1 MAETVFTFD
10 CPCCNKR
17 IEIDTRSG
25 KARAV
30 NPTEAK
36 GGQDLDQLLRSQQ
49 QERRRLDEMFRS
61 AKSSEEK
68 RSDQL
73 QRQLERAKE
82 EAKKDK
88 DQRPRNPFDLE

>member
-10 CPCCNKR
+10 CPCCSKR

-30 NPTEAK
+30 RATEAK

-49 QERRRLDEMFRS
+49 QHQKKLDDMFRQ
-61 AKSSEEK
+61 AKHTEAQ
-68 RSDQL
+68 RSDAL
-73 QRQLERAKE
+73 QKQLERAKD
-82 EAKKDK
+82 EARKDK
-88 DQRPRNPFDLE
+88 DERPRNPFDLD

>member
-30 NPTEAK
+30 RPSEAK
-36 GGQDLDQLLRSQQ
+36 GGQDLDQLLRSQRKHQ
-49 QERRRLDEMFRS
+49 QKLDDMFRH
-61 AKSSEEK
+61 AKDSEAQ
-68 RSDQL
+68 RSDAL
-73 QRQLERAKE
+73 QKQLERAKD
-82 EAKKDK
+82 EARKDK
-88 DQRPRNPFDLE
+88 DERPRNPFDLD

>member
-30 NPTEAK
+30 RPTEAK
-36 GGQDLDQLLRSQQ
+36 GGQDLDQLLRSQKQ
-49 QERRRLDEMFRS
+49 HQKKLDDMFRQ
-61 AKSSEEK
+61 AKDSESL
-68 RSDQL
+68 RSESL
-73 QRQLERAKE
+73 QKQLERAKD
-82 EAKKDK
+82 EARRDK
-88 DQRPRNPFDLE
+88 DERPRNPFDLD

>member
-30 NPTEAK
+30 RPTEAK

-49 QERRRLDEMFRS
+49 QHRQKLDDMFRQ
-61 AKSSEEK
+61 AKDSESM
-68 RSDQL
+68 RSESL
-73 QRQLERAKE
+73 QKQLERAKD
-82 EAKKDK
+82 EARRDK
-88 DQRPRNPFDLE
+88 DERPRNPFDLD